1 MFLRSSFNYDRD
13 AVSNET
19 ALECLDESK
28 AIQSAE
34 EESNINTI
42 VRRFGISGE
51 LPNQVA
57 MPQSGD
63 FTNIPDFHTAMN
75 LVRQAQEEFVRIPA
89 DVRARFNN
97 DPGRFMEFLMTLLTM
112 MRLLSWVLSMFVPC
126 SSIGYSRWW
135 CYRRLTKLSIR
146 DNTNPLRRVLLYN
159 LFVRCCTVWRL

>member
-97 DPGRFMEFLMTLLTM
+97 DPGRFMEFFDDPANYDEAL
-112 MRLLSWVLSMFVPC
+112 
-126 SSIGYSRWW
+126 
-135 CYRRLTKLSIR
+135 KLGLV
-146 DNTNPLRRVLLYN
+146 N
-159 LFVRCCTVWRL
+159 VRPPAPPSGTPDGGAAAG

>member
-1 MFLRSSFNYDRD
+1 MFLRSSFNYDRE
-13 AVSNET
+13 AASNES

-51 LPNQVA
+51 LPGGYA

-75 LVRQAQEEFVRIPA
+75 LVRKAQEEFVKVPA
-89 DVRARFNN
+89 EVRARFNN
-97 DPGRFMEFLMTLLTM
+97 DPGRFMDFFDDPANYDEALKLGLVNA
-112 MRLLSWVLSMFVPC
+112 RPPVPP
-126 SSIGYSRWW
+126 SG
-135 CYRRLTKLSIR
+135 TP
-146 DNTNPLRRVLLYN
+146 DGGAAAG
-159 LFVRCCTVWRL
+159 